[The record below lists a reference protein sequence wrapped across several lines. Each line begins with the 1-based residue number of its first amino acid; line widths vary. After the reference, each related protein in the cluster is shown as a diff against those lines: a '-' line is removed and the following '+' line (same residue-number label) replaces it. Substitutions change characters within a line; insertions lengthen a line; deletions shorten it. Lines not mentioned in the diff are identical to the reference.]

1 VGDRFNGKVFV
12 SGVRHQIVN
21 GGWTTDAQF
30 GIDPEWFSEK
40 NEINDLPAAGLLA
53 AVHGLQV
60 GIVTQIERDPEG
72 EYRVLVNLPVID
84 DEEQGVWAR
93 IATLDAGDNRGS
105 FFRPE
110 TGDEVIVGFVND
122 DPRDPVILGMMNSSA
137 KPAPMEASDANN
149 EKGFVTRSGMKLV
162 FNDDKK
168 SVVIETPGGKKVMVD
183 EEAGV
188 VSLKDEHS
196 NSVTLSSSGIR
207 LSSGGDIN
215 IKASGDVKIK
225 GNNVEVEA
233 GIQLTAKGTTGA
245 EFSATGITVVKG
257 ALVQIN

>member
-1 VGDRFNGKVFV
+1 M
-12 SGVRHQIVN
+12 I
-21 GGWTTDAQF
+21 
-30 GIDPEWFSEK
+30 
-40 NEINDLPAAGLLA
+40 
-53 AVHGLQV
+53 
-60 GIVTQIERDPEG
+60 
-72 EYRVLVNLPVID
+72 
-84 DEEQGVWAR
+84 
-93 IATLDAGDNRGS
+93 
-105 FFRPE
+105 
-110 TGDEVIVGFVND
+110 
-122 DPRDPVILGMMNSSA
+122 NSSS
-137 KPAPMEASDANN
+137 KPAPMQATDANN
-149 EKGFVTRSGMKLV
+149 EKCFVTRRGMKLV

-168 SVVIETPGGKKVMVD
+168 SVVIETPGGKKVMID

-188 VSLKDEHS
+188 VSLKDENS